1 MNINI
6 VPLPED
12 RQKPLFKNILDVPFG
27 SMFTDRMFLMEYN
40 KPEGWHSPTIK
51 PLENLSLHPGCL
63 VLHYGQE
70 IFEGL
75 KAFYGKN
82 NKIILFRP
90 EMNIKRFNRSAE
102 RMCMPELDE
111 NDVMEAIKN
120 LIKLEKR
127 WVPNQRGASLYIRPT
142 MIASEVGLGV
152 RASKDYLF
160 YVILSPV
167 GPYYKEGFNPIGL
180 YVTKDYI
187 RAAKGGVGEAKTGGN
202 YAASLYAG
210 EIAHKKGYSQVLWL
224 DAQERKYVEEVGAM
238 NIFFAF
244 RNRIVTSPLTGS
256 ILGGITRDSVLKISN
271 DLGIEAVEKQ
281 LSIDEIIRGIESGE
295 ITEIFGTGTAASISP
310 VGHLSYNDRKY
321 IINDGK
327 VGPLSQ
333 KLYNFLLDL
342 QYGEIEDKYNWLTY
356 ID

>member
-1 MNINI
+1 MSIEI

-12 RQKPLFKNILDVPFG
+12 KAKPLFRNILDVPFG
-27 SMFTDRMFLMEYN
+27 SVFTDRMFIMEYN
-40 KPEGWHSPTIK
+40 REKGWHSPRIK
-51 PLENLSLHPGCL
+51 PLEDLSLHPGAL

-75 KAFYGKN
+75 KAFYGKDDR
-82 NKIILFRP
+82 IILFRP
-90 EMNIKRFNRSAE
+90 EMNIKRFNKSAQ
-102 RMCMPELDE
+102 RMCMPVLDE
-111 NDVMEAIKN
+111 GFVLSAIKK
-120 LIKLEKR
+120 LIQMEKK

-142 MIASEVGLGV
+142 MIATETGLGV
-152 RASKDYLF
+152 RSSGQYLF
-160 YVILSPV
+160 YIILSPV

-180 YVTKDYI
+180 YVSREYI

-224 DAQERKYVEEVGAM
+224 DAQEKKYVEEVGAM
-238 NIFFAF
+238 NIFFAY
-244 RNRIVTSPLTGS
+244 NDKIVTSPLTGS
-256 ILGGITRDSVLKISN
+256 ILAGITRDSVLKISE
-271 DLGIEAVEKQ
+271 DLGLKPVEKQ
-281 LSIDEIIRGIESGE
+281 LSIDEVVEGIETRE

-310 VGHLSYNDRKY
+310 VGHISYNDKKY

-327 VGPLSQ
+327 VGEVSK
-333 KLYNFLLDL
+333 KLYNYLLDL
-342 QYGEIEDKYNWLTY
+342 QYGETEDRYNWLSY

>member
-1 MNINI
+1 MDINI
-6 VPLPED
+6 IPLPE
-12 RQKPLFKNILDVPFG
+12 QNLKPMFKNILDVPFG
-27 SMFTDRMFLMEYN
+27 SLFTDRMFTMEYDRD
-40 KPEGWHSPTIK
+40 KGWHSPTIK
-51 PLENLSLHPGCL
+51 PLENLLLHPAAL

-75 KAFYGKN
+75 KAFYGKD

-102 RMCMPELDE
+102 RMCMPEMDE
-111 NDVMEAIKN
+111 ALVMEAVKK

-142 MIASEVGLGV
+142 MIATEVGLGV
-152 RASKDYLF
+152 RSSRSYLF
-160 YVILSPV
+160 YILLSPV

-224 DAQERKYVEEVGAM
+224 DARERKYVEEVGAM

-244 RNRIVTSPLTGS
+244 KDRVVTSPLTGS
-256 ILGGITRDSVLKISN
+256 ILSGITRDSVLKIAR
-271 DLGIEAVEKQ
+271 DLGIEAEERQ
-281 LSIDEIIRGIESGE
+281 LSINEVIEGIESGKM
-295 ITEIFGTGTAASISP
+295 TEIFGTGTAASISP
-310 VGHLSYNDRKY
+310 VGHLSYDGKKY
-321 IINDGK
+321 IVNDGK
-327 VGPLSQ
+327 VGNISR
-333 KLYNFLLDL
+333 KLYDYLLDL
-342 QYGEIEDKYNWLTY
+342 QYGEIEDKYNWITF
-356 ID
+356 IE